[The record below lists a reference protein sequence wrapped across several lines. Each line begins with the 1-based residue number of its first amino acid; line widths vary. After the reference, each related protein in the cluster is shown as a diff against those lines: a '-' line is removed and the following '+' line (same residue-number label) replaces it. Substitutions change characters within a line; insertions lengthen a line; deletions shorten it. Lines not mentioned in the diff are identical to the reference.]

1 MSVSIDV
8 HEVSARFNIH
18 VQTLKHHIHVK
29 RIQHTAFNNVKE
41 NLQEKKEVL
50 IQVDYSE
57 NYTNKDQSQVQ
68 SAYFGQKPF
77 SIFTVCCYPKVDGV
91 ILNENVTATSE
102 TNDHSRNIAM
112 SCSKKVLSDVR
123 EKYRLEESLILR
135 FWSDGCSGQSCSR
148 FFFKSLLRFELEQ
161 TIFWYYNE
169 HHHGKGPMDG
179 VGGTMR
185 HPVFRDV
192 ISGNVSITNAEHFA
206 AHADA
211 IVNGIKSLYMPI
223 DEVLDEQEDIE
234 KSSPRTDSIH

>member
-29 RIQHTAFNNVKE
+29 RIQHIAFNNVKE

-102 TNDHSRNIAM
+102 TNDHSRNVAM
-112 SCSKKVLSDVR
+112 SC
-123 EKYRLEESLILR
+123 
-135 FWSDGCSGQSCSR
+135 
-148 FFFKSLLRFELEQ
+148 
-161 TIFWYYNE
+161 
-169 HHHGKGPMDG
+169 
-179 VGGTMR
+179 
-185 HPVFRDV
+185 
-192 ISGNVSITNAEHFA
+192 
-206 AHADA
+206 
-211 IVNGIKSLYMPI
+211 
-223 DEVLDEQEDIE
+223 
-234 KSSPRTDSIH
+234 